1 MDQNSGHGEN
11 AALSEVKAKLSQVVD
26 EVATTHER
34 VIVTRNGKPA
44 AVLVGAD
51 DLEAIEETIAILSDD
66 AAMRSIAQACEAIR
80 SGDVDSRTDIEQLRD
95 RLLSEIASRATVG
108 ISLSQ
113 DPLGALSIG
122 FQ

>member
-1 MDQNSGHGEN
+1 LDQNSGHGEN

-80 SGDVDSRTDIEQLRD
+80 SGDVYSRTDIEQLRD
-95 RLLSEIASRATVG
+95 RLLSEIA
-108 ISLSQ
+108 
-113 DPLGALSIG
+113 
-122 FQ
+122 